1 MTEENRRQPPSTP
14 PGGGRRAKQHRSPAP
29 EDRVR
34 DAERSRT
41 RLLEAALDE
50 FAAKGYAGARVSD
63 IASRAG
69 LNKQLIT
76 YYFGGKRGLYQAL
89 EDQWLANEA
98 EVGPPDMPLD
108 ELIASHLRALLAD
121 PRHSRLLLWQG
132 LTGSHDDTAAETS
145 PEDDPAVEDM
155 SRRKELGELADD
167 LDPSMVL
174 IALMGAALAPVSI
187 PQVVRRSTGL
197 DPSDEEFERSYAQQ
211 LSRLVRRLAQPQ
223 SRT

>member
-1 MTEENRRQPPSTP
+1 MNEENRRQPPPTP

-29 EDRVR
+29 EERVR

-63 IASRAG
+63 IAARAG

-108 ELIASHLRALLAD
+108 ELIASHLRALLVD

-132 LTGSHDDTAAETS
+132 LTGSDDETS
-145 PEDDPAVEDM
+145 SEDDPAVADM
-155 SRRKELGELADD
+155 GRRKELGELADD

-197 DPSDEEFERSYAQQ
+197 DPSDEEFERRYAEQ

-223 SRT
+223 RRT

>member
-1 MTEENRRQPPSTP
+1 MNEENRRQPPPTP

-29 EDRVR
+29 EERVR

-63 IASRAG
+63 IAVRAG

-76 YYFGGKRGLYQAL
+76 YYFGGKRGLYRAL

-132 LTGSHDDTAAETS
+132 LTGSAAETS
-145 PEDDPAVEDM
+145 PEDDPAVADM
-155 SRRKELGELADD
+155 GRRKELGELADD

-197 DPSDEEFERSYAQQ
+197 DPSDEKFERRYAQQ
-211 LSRLVRRLAQPQ
+211 LSRIVQRLAQPQ
-223 SRT
+223 RRT